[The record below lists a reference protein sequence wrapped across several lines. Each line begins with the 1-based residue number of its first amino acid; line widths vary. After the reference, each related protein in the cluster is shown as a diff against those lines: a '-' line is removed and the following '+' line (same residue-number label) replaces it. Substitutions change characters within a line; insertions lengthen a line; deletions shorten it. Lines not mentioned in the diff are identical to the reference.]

1 MDSQSIQPGLIQHMW
16 EHEFQNRYI
25 CLHYFYEQYNNL
37 IPVLSFWN
45 YSHLLAIVH
54 QLGKRGAHCR
64 SLRDN
69 FQSDHILGGV
79 DWWLEGHPF
88 RIKQLAVE
96 VHKVAQ

>member
-1 MDSQSIQPGLIQHMW
+1 M
-16 EHEFQNRYI
+16 YTV
-25 CLHYFYEQYNNL
+25 YKQYNNNL
-37 IPVLSFWN
+37 IPFLN

-69 FQSDHILGGV
+69 FHSDHILSGV

-96 VHKVAQ
+96 AHQAAQ